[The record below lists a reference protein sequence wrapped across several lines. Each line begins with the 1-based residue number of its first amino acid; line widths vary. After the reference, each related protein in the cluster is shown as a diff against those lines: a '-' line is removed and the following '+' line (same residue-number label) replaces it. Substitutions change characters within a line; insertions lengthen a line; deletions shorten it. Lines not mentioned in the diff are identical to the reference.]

1 MQKKSLLEITKI
13 ELSKDTIDHY
23 IAPTADH
30 MVPYLT
36 VLHDQMAPC
45 IGVYEPE
52 RTENGTLY
60 PLPKSIPTDLKRLL
74 DDMRSRD
81 IQVFSIDLRVSAQS
95 LIRYAAKCIADRDYD
110 DGRLLL
116 ESHYSKQEIHEIMSL
131 AESLKL
137 KEALAYTE

>member
-30 MVPYLT
+30 TVPYLT
-36 VLHDQMAPC
+36 ILHDRMAPC
-45 IGVYEPE
+45 IGVYAPE
-52 RTENGTLY
+52 RTENGALY
-60 PLPKSIPTDLKRLL
+60 PLPASIPTDLKRLL
-74 DDMRSRD
+74 DDMQSRG
-81 IQVFSIDLRVSAQS
+81 IQVFSIDLRVPVQS

-110 DGRLLL
+110 DGRLQL
-116 ESHYSKQEIHEIMSL
+116 ESHYSKNEIQEIMTL

>member
-1 MQKKSLLEITKI
+1 MQKKSLLEVTKI

-36 VLHDQMAPC
+36 VLHDRMAPC
-45 IGVYEPE
+45 IGVYAPE
-52 RTENGTLY
+52 RTENGALY
-60 PLPKSIPTDLKRLL
+60 PLPKSIPADLKRLL
-74 DDMRSRD
+74 DDMRSRG
-81 IQVFSIDLRVSAQS
+81 IQVFSIDLRIPAQS
-95 LIRYAAKCIADRDYD
+95 LMKYAAECIADRDYD
-110 DGRLLL
+110 DGRLCL
-116 ESHYSKQEIHEIMSL
+116 ESHYSKPEIKKIMTL

>member
-1 MQKKSLLEITKI
+1 MQKKSLLEIAKI

-23 IAPTADH
+23 IAPTADRT
-30 MVPYLT
+30 VPYLT
-36 VLHDQMAPC
+36 VLHDRMAPC
-45 IGVYEPE
+45 IGVYVPD

-81 IQVFSIDLRVSAQS
+81 IQVFSIDLRVPAQS
-95 LIRYAAKCIADRDYD
+95 LIRYAAECIADRDYD
-110 DGRLLL
+110 DGRLYL
-116 ESHYSKQEIHEIMSL
+116 ESHYNRHEIKEIMTL